1 MAKSNVERWSRVITL
16 FSIPM
21 FKSKEQICVLE
32 GKSWSKWFPKLMANS
47 LQYVDIERNMVV
59 FVIVYLDS
67 VTKTKE

>member
-1 MAKSNVERWSRVITL
+1 
-16 FSIPM
+16 
-21 FKSKEQICVLE
+21 
-32 GKSWSKWFPKLMANS
+32 MANS